1 MPLADARMRSPLE
14 PSVVY
19 DFGLLENKNE
29 KAAFAHYMEGA
40 VRSDAA
46 MQFRVALGYRAGRGA
61 PRVDPVESFRWMC
74 KAASAGYKEAQ
85 FELVRCH
92 ARGLGTPVDLSA
104 ALSWSLKWKTRGA
117 LAPAST
123 SQASPCDR
131 APARGPLAHAPLPAD
146 PPATDPPATDPPATD
161 PPATDPPATD
171 PPATDPPATTPP
183 PTALSESEGARR
195 EEGVAPKV
203 FFNVGLRM
211 LQARDLAAAT
221 RCFRLAAAR
230 AHAPSQFNLGLL
242 LLKEDPRG
250 AKKWLRESASRG
262 FHRAHF
268 VLGMCGLAESGSL
281 SEPGRLA
288 QFYRDACDRQAGAWP
303 KYTRAPPGRASRARC
318 ARKLAAAAARFQKAA
333 AAGHAPACFALA
345 ELHVARG
352 QASEG
357 RRWFAR
363 AAAHGHGEAASRAG
377 AFSGGDARG
386 DGANS

>member
-1 MPLADARMRSPLE
+1 
-14 PSVVY
+14 
-19 DFGLLENKNE
+19 
-29 KAAFAHYMEGA
+29 
-40 VRSDAA
+40 
-46 MQFRVALGYRAGRGA
+46 
-61 PRVDPVESFRWMC
+61 
-74 KAASAGYKEAQ
+74 
-85 FELVRCH
+85 
-92 ARGLGTPVDLSA
+92 
-104 ALSWSLKWKTRGA
+104 
-117 LAPAST
+117 
-123 SQASPCDR
+123 
-131 APARGPLAHAPLPAD
+131 
-146 PPATDPPATDPPATD
+146 
-161 PPATDPPATD
+161 
-171 PPATDPPATTPP
+171 
-183 PTALSESEGARR
+183 
-195 EEGVAPKV
+195 
-203 FFNVGLRM
+203 M